1 MTLDP
6 KIKAIGFDMDGT
18 VVNTKVD
25 YGKLGR
31 IFMDEFECQG
41 VPGDIIERHLKTG
54 SLDEGLSWLEANKP
68 EAFANFERR
77 AGDRATEVEM
87 EFADQAK
94 PYPGTRELLED
105 LRRRGYKT
113 AILTR
118 GGHSYA
124 DYILS
129 GSNMLGLFDAVIAR
143 DDYPYKEAKPS
154 KVAMEHMCGALGVGL
169 DEVIFLGDGTTDYYT
184 CVNSG
189 TRFIGV
195 ETHLTREGWEKA
207 VGPSVETIPLVA
219 DLRRYIG

>member
-18 VVNTKVD
+18 VMNTKVD
-25 YGKLGR
+25 YEKLGL
-31 IFMDEFECQG
+31 IFRDEFECQG
-41 VPGDIIERHLKTG
+41 VPRDIIERHLKTG
-54 SLDEGLSWLEANKP
+54 SLDEGLEWLEANKP
-68 EAFANFERR
+68 RAYAEFEGR

-87 EFADQAK
+87 EFWELAK

-118 GGHSYA
+118 GGHEYA
-124 DYILS
+124 NRILS
-129 GSNMLGLFDAVIAR
+129 KTDMLGLFDAIIAR

-154 KVAMEHMCGALGVGL
+154 KLAMEHMCGDLGVGC

-195 ETHLTREGWEKA
+195 ETHLSREAWEKA
-207 VGPSVETIPLVA
+207 VGRPVETIPLVA
-219 DLRRYIG
+219 DLRAYIE